1 MASGLSS
8 CWIYLWIFLLRNMCA
23 DPASRYIV
31 NRFQA
36 SFDQAMKVCSP
47 GSLTTLTTRQEVANV
62 LALISTSLSS
72 PSKFTFW
79 VGLKKGRK
87 NCVVPNLPLRG
98 FRWMEDGSE
107 DSEWIYW
114 TEEPRG
120 TCTLTVCA
128 ALTGEFNGS
137 VVTSWGLTPAYCKAT
152 YQFICKLTVQT
163 HEDIETTIASVTPE
177 PEPVTRPAPQKPE
190 PKAEPQFPT
199 HEPESTTDL
208 KPITVSELVGLA
220 PGSDLCRHPLI
231 TGSRSLS
238 LDPDN
243 SSRIHVECWSGIR
256 LDLHC
261 WGRPAMWHLLD
272 NSPANLTTICH
283 LCKKGFY
290 KDTSGNCVDVDKCS
304 GGVGSAT
311 CKHTCLNVE
320 GSYRCICLDKNGK
333 HHDEACADLETAENG
348 GSLSGILVPVLVAVA
363 TLVVL
368 VVIVAVTVKCCLMR
382 RSRKK
387 KAEKMAMK
395 TKVSQDSFATAIE
408 KT

>member
-177 PEPVTRPAPQKPE
+177 PEP
-190 PKAEPQFPT
+190 
-199 HEPESTTDL
+199 
-208 KPITVSELVGLA
+208 LVGLA

-243 SSRIHVECWSGIR
+243 S
-256 LDLHC
+256 
-261 WGRPAMWHLLD
+261 
-272 NSPANLTTICH
+272 
-283 LCKKGFY
+283 FY